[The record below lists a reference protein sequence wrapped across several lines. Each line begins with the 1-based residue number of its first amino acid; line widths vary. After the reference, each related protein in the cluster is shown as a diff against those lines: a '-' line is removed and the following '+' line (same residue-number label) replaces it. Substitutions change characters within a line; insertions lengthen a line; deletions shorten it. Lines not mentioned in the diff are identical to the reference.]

1 MLKYYRL
8 VGGVQVRHQR
18 VGRESCKERRFL
30 DLCKDTVDPVTGKT
44 TCVPRYVG
52 LVPWERAA
60 QCSPPFLSC
69 T

>member
-30 DLCKDTVDPVTGKT
+30 DLCKDTVDPVTGAVR
-44 TCVPRYVG
+44 CVPR
-52 LVPWERAA
+52 
-60 QCSPPFLSC
+60 
-69 T
+69 